1 MTYILIF
8 QVFKTSRQRQRKNT
22 RLYEGTEKGWLKK
35 TSKLLKRG
43 WFGFFLNSTVLVNIF
58 NKHYLLFDNNFYL
71 CPKCLEKDS
80 LSQHCSSVQTHHD
93 SDLSSVA
100 AISVSCGQLS
110 ADSESISELRNKKIR
125 ANCSWKTKEGD
136 QFSFK
141 PVRMWCH
148 CETPREKFCEKT

>member
-1 MTYILIF
+1 MKQAILSLLSLNMVYMCVYYIHIYYMCIYSIKWIG
-8 QVFKTSRQRQRKNT
+8 Q
-22 RLYEGTEKGWLKK
+22 KK
-35 TSKLLKRG
+35 VSEREIHDQINGKKLLKRG
-43 WFGFFLNSTVLVNIF
+43 WFVFFLNCTVLVNFF

-125 ANCSWKTKEGD
+125 ANCS
-136 QFSFK
+136 
-141 PVRMWCH
+141 
-148 CETPREKFCEKT
+148 